1 MQQIIKPAYGFSSIK
16 IGSVTVFTGKIRVK
30 ASASFLWN
38 KLQNHTQHLM
48 IYDCKNN
55 CSTISFE
62 TVSAVLN
69 TQLIDAI
76 NQVLREI
83 MHSRIDAKYA
93 PRVTKIEI
101 NSFEYIDDLPY

>member
-93 PRVTKIEI
+93 PRVTKIEV
-101 NSFEYIDDLPY
+101 SDFEYLDLPY